1 MRSEQRDSYENQE
14 APYACYYGTGAPR
27 RQGGQGPGKIHDHVP
42 SLHGCHLSGF
52 SL

>member
-27 RQGGQGPGKIHDHVP
+27 RQTA
-42 SLHGCHLSGF
+42 
-52 SL
+52 